1 MKIES
6 EFIAG
11 HRPLQVCSK
20 DPALCT
26 LGMRQDKKYE
36 RRFDLFIEKHAFNLQ
51 KKITVFWLSAAAP

>member
-6 EFIAG
+6 ECTAG

-26 LGMRQDKKYE
+26 LVMLQDKKYE
-36 RRFDLFIEKHAFNLQ
+36 WRFDLFIEKYVLIWQ
-51 KKITVFWLSAAAP
+51 KKITVFWLSVAAL